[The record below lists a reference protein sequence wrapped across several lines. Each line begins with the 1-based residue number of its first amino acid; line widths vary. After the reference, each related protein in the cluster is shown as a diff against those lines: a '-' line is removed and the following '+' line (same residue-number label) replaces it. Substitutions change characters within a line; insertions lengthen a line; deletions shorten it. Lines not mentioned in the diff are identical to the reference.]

1 MSRRCASLRLT
12 IRPADAAMGRFRTE
26 AAAPAQARGAM
37 DRMGGIS

>member
-26 AAAPAQARGAM
+26 AAAAAHARGAVGW
-37 DRMGGIS
+37 MGGIS